1 MAKFIFEWGW
11 WTLNV
16 GEDGGMGYV
25 SNAYCDEMWTS
36 GPQCPI
42 RCVWEIHG
50 WSLMT
55 APRGGVC
62 RSQGSSPE

>member
-25 SNAYCDEMWTS
+25 SNAYMRRNVDLE
-36 GPQCPI
+36 P
-42 RCVWEIHG
+42 
-50 WSLMT
+50 
-55 APRGGVC
+55 
-62 RSQGSSPE
+62 

>member
-1 MAKFIFEWGW
+1 MAKFIFEWGS

-50 WSLMT
+50 
-55 APRGGVC
+55 
-62 RSQGSSPE
+62 